1 MTMRNAHGVAM
12 GLVLGMMIGLEALA
26 SDEPSIGRGVGQRVD
41 NFTLRDVASGEL
53 VSLYSFRGKRAG
65 VLVFTGTDCPVS
77 NLYLP
82 RLVEL
87 ARAYEEKGVVVLAIN
102 ANAHESEA
110 EVAEHARA
118 NGLDFPV
125 LKDPGNVVADQLKA
139 ERTCEALVL
148 DGKARLR
155 YRGAIDDQYGLG
167 TRKDGPS
174 QSYVAEALDA
184 VLAGREVA
192 TTSTPVVGCP
202 IDRVDVTVSKAI
214 PRVRPA
220 SPDIVAA
227 LEAIET
233 PVKVGEVT
241 YAADVAPILQA
252 KCQSCHRPGQ
262 VGPFALLTYD
272 QARRW
277 AAAIYEVVDDRRMP
291 PWHADPRYGKF
302 ENDRS
307 LTPRER
313 ATLVAWVEQGTP
325 LGDPR
330 DLPPPRTFPEGWT
343 IGTPDVIFQIP
354 EPYTVAAQGV
364 LPYQRFRVPTGF
376 TEDKWV
382 QAAEARP
389 GDRSVVHH
397 IIVYVAEP
405 DRNEDL
411 HGSADAHL
419 CGYAPGDMPSIYPPG
434 TAKRIPA
441 GSDLIFE
448 MHYTP
453 IGRVRT
459 DQSSVA
465 LIFARQPV
473 TRQAFTKGI
482 AQTRFVIPPGAE
494 NFPVESS
501 FTFPDDAHLLSFM
514 PHMHLRGKDFRY
526 TAACPDGTSE
536 VLLSVPAYDFGWQST
551 YRLAEPKAMPKG
563 TRIDCLAHFDN
574 SEGNPAN
581 PDPTKAVRWGQ
592 QTFDEMMIGYIDY
605 VEDKP
610 VDPRALARS
619 AAARR
624 PSSLGD
630 SVREGGLLLLN
641 PGVQRELKLNAEQ
654 VAKVQMVVQ
663 EARERHGA
671 DLQKLSEVEG
681 LERLDRARELIRL
694 VSAEMK
700 HAFAEILS
708 PEQGARF
715 EQIQL
720 QRRGAEAFT
729 DPEIQERLHLTAEQK
744 EKIRALRDE
753 VRTELGEILQDRQDL
768 AARLATLRREMRE
781 RAFTLLSADQ
791 KAIWD
796 RLTGEAF
803 DFESPRARA
812 ASEP

>member
-1 MTMRNAHGVAM
+1 
-12 GLVLGMMIGLEALA
+12 
-26 SDEPSIGRGVGQRVD
+26 
-41 NFTLRDVASGEL
+41 
-53 VSLYSFRGKRAG
+53 
-65 VLVFTGTDCPVS
+65 
-77 NLYLP
+77 
-82 RLVEL
+82 
-87 ARAYEEKGVVVLAIN
+87 VLA
-102 ANAHESEA
+102 
-110 EVAEHARA
+110 
-118 NGLDFPV
+118 D
-125 LKDPGNVVADQLKA
+125 
-139 ERTCEALVL
+139 
-148 DGKARLR
+148 
-155 YRGAIDDQYGLG
+155 
-167 TRKDGPS
+167 
-174 QSYVAEALDA
+174 
-184 VLAGREVA
+184 REVA

-202 IDRVDVTVSKAI
+202 IERVEVKVGKAI
-214 PRVRPA
+214 PRIRPA
-220 SPDIVAA
+220 APDIVAA
-227 LEAIET
+227 LDAIET

-241 YAADVAPILQA
+241 YAAEVAPILQA

-262 VGPFALLTYD
+262 VGPFALLTFD

-277 AAAIYEVVDDRRMP
+277 AASIYEVVDDRRMP

-302 ENDRS
+302 ENDRG

-313 ATLVAWVEQGTP
+313 ATLLAWVEHGTP
-325 LGDPR
+325 LGDPQKI
-330 DLPPPRTFPEGWT
+330 PPPRKFPEGWT
-343 IGTPDVIFQIP
+343 IGEPDVVLEIP

-376 TEDKWV
+376 AEDKWV

-397 IIVYVAEP
+397 IIVYVDDHERDADP
-405 DRNEDL
+405 
-411 HGSADAHL
+411 HGSSDAHL
-419 CGYAPGDMPSIYPPG
+419 CGYAPGDMPSIYPTG

-453 IGRVRT
+453 MGRVRT

-465 LIFARQPV
+465 LIFAKRPV
-473 TRQAFTKGI
+473 THQAFTKGI
-482 AQTRFVIPPGAE
+482 AQPRFAIPPGAE
-494 NFPVESS
+494 NYPVESS
-501 FTFPDDAHLLSFM
+501 FTFSDDAHLLSFM

-526 TAACPDGTSE
+526 TAAYPDGTSE

-574 SEGNPAN
+574 SAGNPAN
-581 PDPTKAVRWGQ
+581 PDPTKTVRWGQ
-592 QTFDEMMIGYIDY
+592 QTFEEMMIGFIDY

-619 AAARR
+619 SAARR
-624 PSSLGD
+624 ASNLGD
-630 SVREGGLLLLN
+630 SVRERGLLLLS
-641 PGVQRELKLNAEQ
+641 PGVQRELKMNAEQ
-654 VAKVQMVVQ
+654 VAKVQKVVQ
-663 EARERHGA
+663 EARGRHDA
-671 DLQKLSEVEG
+671 DLQKLREVEG
-681 LERLDRARELIRL
+681 PERLDRARELIKL
-694 VSAEMK
+694 VSAEME

-729 DPEIQERLHLTAEQK
+729 DPDIQERLHLTVEQK

-753 VRTELGEILQDRQDL
+753 ARKELGEILQDRQDV

-781 RAFTLLSADQ
+781 RALALLSADQ
-791 KAIWD
+791 KATWD

-803 DFESPRARA
+803 VFESPRARA